1 MLTITTVN
9 VNGLRA
15 ALRKGMTEWLAE
27 RRPDVLLLQE
37 VRAPDELVHEL
48 LGAEWDVVHQEAAFK
63 GRAGVAVASRLP
75 MRGARIGIGSDLDTD
90 SGRWVEAD
98 LELPGGGDL
107 PGGGLLTV
115 VSVYVHS
122 GEAGAPKQD
131 DKYAFLERATTRLG
145 ELQNAGGLALVGG
158 DLNIAHREVD
168 IKNWKGNLK
177 TAGFL
182 PRERA
187 YLDRWFGELRWVDLG
202 RRLGGEGP
210 GPYTW
215 WSMRGKAFDN
225 DAGWRLD
232 YQLATPELADAAVSA
247 VIDRAPS
254 WDTRWT
260 DHAPLTV
267 TFDL

>member
-1 MLTITTVN
+1 MCI
-9 VNGLRA
+9 R
-15 ALRKGMTEWLAE
+15 
-27 RRPDVLLLQE
+27 
-37 VRAPDELVHEL
+37 
-48 LGAEWDVVHQEAAFK
+48 
-63 GRAGVAVASRLP
+63 
-75 MRGARIGIGSDLDTD
+75 D
-90 SGRWVEAD
+90 S
-98 LELPGGGDL
+98 
-107 PGGGLLTV
+107 
-115 VSVYVHS
+115 
-122 GEAGAPKQD
+122 
-131 DKYAFLERATTRLG
+131 
-145 ELQNAGGLALVGG
+145 
-158 DLNIAHREVD
+158 

-182 PRERA
+182 PEERA
-187 YLDRWFGELRWVDLG
+187 YLDRWFGELRWADLG
-202 RRLGGEGP
+202 RTLGGPGP

-215 WSMRGKAFDN
+215 WSMRGHAFDN